1 MAKHPVPKYKTPK
14 RKSKSRYSSFARK
27 TSLRLLHLAK
37 DRIARAKNAPA
48 SVVEKEKAAKK
59 EKVIKKIKA

>member
-14 RKSKSRYSSFARK
+14 RKTRSRHSAFVSKNSK
-27 TSLRLLHLAK
+27 RLLSLAK

-48 SVVEKEKAAKK
+48 SVVEKAKAAKK